1 MMFDRLRRLMDS
13 PLGAVLG
20 GAAYGSWAVIANWS
34 AGNAAALRIGAA
46 HFAMSTGLTLA
57 GVAVMNRLFALARRP
72 EAGAGLAFCGSM
84 ALTYTLLI
92 SVHTALHTPQLL
104 LTLAPGFIPTV
115 SFCTLYSLLLLRHA
129 RQQRSA
135 PPPLPEVRDEI
146 PSVLR

>member
-46 HFAMSTGLTLA
+46 HFAMSTGLTRA

-72 EAGAGLAFCGSM
+72 EAGAALAFCGSM

-92 SVHTALHTPQLL
+92 GVHTAMGTPQLL

-129 RQQRSA
+129 REQRSV
-135 PPPLPEVRDEI
+135 PTPLTEVRDEI